1 MKKIIKIFLLLF
13 SVSSYASDK
22 PLTLILDW
30 LINPDQAPI
39 FIAQEQGFFQEEGI
53 QVNIISPTD
62 PDAGPK
68 LVAAGHADL
77 AITYQPQLIVQ
88 VAQGLPIVRIASL
101 IDHPL
106 NCLIV
111 RKNSGIRTIA
121 DLKGKRIGYSS
132 QVEGTLALSSLLKKA
147 GLTLNDVQ
155 AINIQYNLPQALLS
169 KRLDGI
175 INVMRNIEP
184 LQLQF
189 SGQAVKIFPVEE
201 AMPFYDELIVIA
213 NRYHTNKPHLKKFL
227 IALQKASTYLLKNPE
242 KSWKL
247 FAKNNPALNNRL
259 NHQIW
264 RATLP
269 YFSQCPTQFNKKRYQ
284 VFSNF
289 LTKEKVIKK
298 SITYSE
304 YTYCT

>member
-1 MKKIIKIFLLLF
+1 MKKIIKFFLLLLF
-13 SVSSYASDK
+13 SVSSYASEK
-22 PLTLILDW
+22 PLILILDW
-30 LINPDQAPI
+30 LVNPDHAAI
-39 FIAQEQGFFQEEGI
+39 FIAQEQGFFREEGI
-53 QVNIISPTD
+53 QVNIISPAD
-62 PDAGPK
+62 PDDGPK

-111 RKNSGIRTIA
+111 RKNSGIYTIA

-132 QVEGTLALSSLLKKA
+132 QVEGTLALSTLLKKA

-175 INVMRNIEP
+175 INVMRNVEP

-201 AMPFYDELIVIA
+201 AMPSYDELIIVA
-213 NRYHTNKPHLKKFL
+213 NRHQIKDIRIEKFSL
-227 IALQKASTYLLKNPE
+227 ALQKASNYLLKYPE

-247 FAKNNPALNNRL
+247 FAKNNPALNNAL

-264 RATLP
+264 QATLP
-269 YFSQCPTQFNKKRYQ
+269 YFALHPAQFDKKRYQ
-284 VFSNF
+284 YFSNF
-289 LTKEKVIKK
+289 LAQEKVIQNP
-298 SITYSE
+298 IIYSK
-304 YTYCT
+304 YTN